1 MDLRRARRRSVG
13 QQGHAITQ
21 AQAVE
26 QGGAQAEG
34 QLRAGHGQVR
44 DPLAA
49 QDQVELREHER
60 AEAFFDDAVLALDG
74 FESWRDARSGGAG
87 HYHGPG
93 PQSFQARNFDVGS
106 VAAIFAHDMKDRQPK
121 VPK

>member
-1 MDLRRARRRSVG
+1 MIA
-13 QQGHAITQ
+13 Q

-49 QDQVELREHER
+49 QDQVELCEHER

-74 FESWRDARSGGAG
+74 LKPRRDACSRGTG
-87 HYHGPG
+87 YNHGPR
-93 PQSFQARNFDVGS
+93 PQSLQTRNFDVGA
-106 VAAIFAHDMKDRQPK
+106 VAAIFAHDMKDR
-121 VPK
+121 